1 VTSFRLTPLA
11 EADLERM
18 IDHVASQA
26 DPDRAEAVLTAILT
40 AAERLAEAPG
50 MGHARADL
58 TTEDVRIWSVFSYLI
73 VYRPDTVP
81 IVIVRVLH
89 GAREPGS
96 LKREIER

>member
-1 VTSFRLTPLA
+1 MTSFRLTPLA
-11 EADLERM
+11 EADLERI
-18 IDHVASQA
+18 IDFVASQA
-26 DPDRAEAVLTAILT
+26 DPDRADTVLTAILA

-50 MGHARADL
+50 LGHTRADL
-58 TTEDVRIWSVFSYLI
+58 TSENVRIWSVFSYLI

-89 GAREPGS
+89 GARGPGS